1 MIVFSPVE
9 RFVSLRYLFSQEK
22 NVLTST
28 ITAVAVLGVAV
39 GVAALIIVLGVMDGA
54 ERDLLG
60 KVIELYP
67 HVRIEGLDE
76 AKLENPEAL
85 ESAALAVE
93 GVRLAEAVVREQALF
108 SNALGAQAE
117 VVAGQLVGVRDLNES
132 HLYDVR
138 LAPGGGTLELGDREV
153 LLGAPLAEKLGVK
166 PGDTILAIAG
176 LTSSQASRSSSSG
189 RLKVAGIY
197 DSGYYAFDSLS
208 AFISTETFAQV
219 FSRSGD
225 ADFIHIKLEDPFK
238 AREAAVRL
246 ASTLSPFHQIST
258 WEDENGAFFQ
268 SVKLQKFAL
277 FLILMLIVL
286 VAGFNIIGTMILMV
300 IEKTR
305 EIGIMK
311 AMGFSDR
318 NVRRVFW
325 SAGMMIGGLGTLT
338 GVALG
343 LIGCFLL
350 KYVIKL
356 DMPPAIYNF
365 DHLPV
370 VVKPLTVIIIAVSSL
385 SISIL
390 AGLFPAAQ
398 AARLNPVDALRHE

>member
-1 MIVFSPVE
+1 MFSPVE
-9 RFVSLRYLFSQEK
+9 RFVSSRYLFSQEK

-28 ITAVAVLGVAV
+28 ITLVAVLGVAV

-54 ERDLLG
+54 ERDLFG

-67 HVRIEGLDE
+67 HVRIEAMGEEKLKDPQGLE
-76 AKLENPEAL
+76 AE
-85 ESAALAVE
+85 
-93 GVRLAEAVVREQALF
+93 VRGFSEVKLAEAVVQEQALF
-108 SNALGAQAE
+108 SDGLGRQAE
-117 VVAGQLVGVRDLNES
+117 VLAGQLVGVDDLAES
-132 HLYDVR
+132 HLYNVR
-138 LAPGGGTLELGDREV
+138 LVGEGGSLELGDQEV
-153 LLGAPLAEKLGVK
+153 LLGAPLADKLGVVT
-166 PGDTILAIAG
+166 GDTILAIAG
-176 LTSSQASRSSSSG
+176 LTSSQASRASSSG
-189 RLKVAGIY
+189 RLKVAGVY
-197 DSGYYAFDSLS
+197 ESGYYAFDSLS
-208 AFISTETFAQV
+208 AFISKDTFAQV

-225 ADFIHIKLEDPFK
+225 ADFIHIKLHDPFI
-238 AREAAVRL
+238 ARDVATRI
-246 ASTLSPFHQIST
+246 ASTLSPYHRIFT

-311 AMGFSDR
+311 AMGCSDR
-318 NVRRVFW
+318 NVRRIFW
-325 SAGMMIGGLGTLT
+325 SAGMMIGGLGTGL

-343 LIGCFLL
+343 LFGCFLL
-350 KYVIKL
+350 KYVITL

-370 VVKPLTVIIIAVSSL
+370 MVRPLTVIIIAVSSL
-385 SISIL
+385 SISVL

>member
-1 MIVFSPVE
+1 MFSSIE
-9 RFVSLRYLFSQEK
+9 RFVSSRYLFSPEK
-22 NVLTST
+22 NILTST
-28 ITAVAVLGVAV
+28 ITLVAVLGVAV

-54 ERDLLG
+54 ERDLFG

-67 HVRIEGLDE
+67 HVRV
-76 AKLENPEAL
+76 EAL
-85 ESAALAVE
+85 GEERIGEPAGLVE
-93 GVRLAEAVVREQALF
+93 QLKTFDEVKLAEAVIKEQALF
-108 SNALGAQAE
+108 SNALGREAE
-117 VVAGQLVGVRDLNES
+117 VMAGQLLGVDDLDKS
-132 HLYDVR
+132 HLYSVR
-138 LAPGGGTLELGDREV
+138 QVGEGGTLVLGDREV

-189 RLKVAGIY
+189 RLRVAGVFE
-197 DSGYYAFDSLS
+197 SGYYTFDSLS
-208 AFISTETFAQV
+208 AFISTTTFAQV

-225 ADFIHIKLEDPFK
+225 ADFIHVKLDDPFV
-238 AREAAVRL
+238 ARDVAARIATSL
-246 ASTLSPFHQIST
+246 PPYYNLLT

-318 NVRRVFW
+318 NVRRIFW
-325 SAGMMIGGLGTLT
+325 SAGMMIGGLGTGL
-338 GVALG
+338 GVVLG
-343 LIGCFLL
+343 LFGCFLL

-365 DHLPV
+365 EHLPV
-370 VVKPLTVIIIAVSSL
+370 MVRPLTVIVIAVSSL
-385 SISIL
+385 TISVL